1 MHSFAETVV
10 ILGGFTH
17 ALTNSCQSM
26 SCVFRFGFRTDEP
39 NAESRKISYIKVRWI
54 QTLHVHFNVLQTR
67 CYIN

>member
-26 SCVFRFGFRTDEP
+26 SCVFRFGFRNDEP
-39 NAESRKISYIKVRWI
+39 KCRKAGKISYIKVRFTCI
-54 QTLHVHFNVLQTR
+54 LIFYKLDA
-67 CYIN
+67 I